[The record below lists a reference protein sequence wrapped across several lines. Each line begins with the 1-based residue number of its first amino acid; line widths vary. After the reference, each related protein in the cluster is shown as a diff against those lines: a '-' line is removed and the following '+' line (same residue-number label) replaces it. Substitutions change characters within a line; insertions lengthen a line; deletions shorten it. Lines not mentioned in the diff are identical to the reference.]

1 MTTPKPPLGA
11 SPDTVAWRLGAV
23 ESELNSFKKE
33 IVTKLDSMTTGFATH
48 KDIETVKEQG
58 KLEHAAIYEK
68 IADVEREVQSIKKR
82 VWVQNTLSAVLGAVL
97 AILIAYFIN
106 GIQK

>member
-23 ESELNSFKKE
+23 ENELNSFKKE
-33 IVTKLDSMTTGFATH
+33 IVSKLDSMASGFATH

-82 VWVQNTLSAVLGAVL
+82 VWLQNTLSAVLGAVL
-97 AILIAYFIN
+97 TFLVVHFIN
-106 GIQK
+106 NV